1 MAGMQE
7 AENILEQNGGNGMA
21 RMRESE
27 NILDLARQAV
37 SERGAAYAPP
47 ADNFRRIASYW
58 TAHLHATGRK
68 TVITADDVSPMMI
81 LLKLARINAAY
92 PDDAGLDNLVDIVGY
107 ALCHQSVQRE
117 REQPKLQLVPPGPA
131 APVKREPRKSGIF
144 DKDAD
149 ERLGLLLEATADY
162 FGILVS
168 DIIDQNRTKN
178 DNRFEARA
186 MVSLIG
192 RGTLAISRDKIAA
205 AVNKPYRYLNKCIDI
220 VRKQRGEHFVESSTA
235 SILARLGV
243 DERPRE

>member
-1 MAGMQE
+1 MQE
-7 AENILEQNGGNGMA
+7 A
-21 RMRESE
+21 E

-92 PDDAGLDNLVDIVGY
+92 PDGAGLDNLVDIVGY

-117 REQPKLQLVPPGPA
+117 REQPKLQLVPPEPA
-131 APVKREPRKSGIF
+131 APVVKREPRKPGIF

-149 ERLGLLLEATADY
+149 ERLKLLLEATADY
-162 FGILVS
+162 FGMSVA
-168 DIIDQNRTKN
+168 DIVDQNRTKN

-186 MVSLIG
+186 IAGLIG

-205 AVNKPYRYLNKCIDI
+205 AVNKSYRYLTKSIE
-220 VRKQRGEHFVESSTA
+220 VVKSRRGEHFVESSTA

>member
-1 MAGMQE
+1 MQE
-7 AENILEQNGGNGMA
+7 A
-21 RMRESE
+21 E

-68 TVITADDVSPMMI
+68 VVITADDVSPMMI

-92 PDDAGLDNLVDIVGY
+92 PDGAGLDNLVDIVGY

-117 REQPKLQLVPPGPA
+117 SEQPKLKLVPPEPA
-131 APVKREPRKSGIF
+131 APVAKREPRKAGIF

-149 ERLGLLLEATADY
+149 ERLNLLLEATADY
-162 FGILVS
+162 FGVS
-168 DIIDQNRTKN
+168 VADIVDQNRTKN

-186 MVSLIG
+186 IVCLIG

-205 AVNKPYRYLNKCIDI
+205 AVNKPYRYLTKSIEV
-220 VRKQRGEHFVESSTA
+220 VRNRRGEHFVESSTA

>member
-7 AENILEQNGGNGMA
+7 AENIL
-21 RMRESE
+21 
-27 NILDLARQAV
+27 DLARRAV

-107 ALCHQSVQRE
+107 ALCHQRVQHERE
-117 REQPKLQLVPPGPA
+117 REQPKLQLVPPEPS
-131 APVKREPRKSGIF
+131 APVVNREPRKAGIF

-149 ERLGLLLEATADY
+149 ERLRLLLEATADY
-162 FGILVS
+162 FGVS
-168 DIIDQNRTKN
+168 VADIVDQNRTKN

-186 MVSLIG
+186 IVGLIG

-205 AVNKPYRYLNKCIDI
+205 AVNKPYRYLTKCIDI

>member
-7 AENILEQNGGNGMA
+7 A
-21 RMRESE
+21 E

-68 TVITADDVSPMMI
+68 VVITADDVSPMMI

-92 PDDAGLDNLVDIVGY
+92 PDGAGLDNLVDIVGY

-117 REQPKLQLVPPGPA
+117 SEQPKLKLVPPEPA
-131 APVKREPRKSGIF
+131 APIVKREPRKAGIF

-149 ERLGLLLEATADY
+149 ERLRLLLEATADY
-162 FGILVS
+162 FGVS
-168 DIIDQNRTKN
+168 VADIVDQNRTKN

-186 MVSLIG
+186 IVCLIG

-205 AVNKPYRYLNKCIDI
+205 AVNKPYRYLAKCIE
-220 VRKQRGEHFVESSTA
+220 VVKSRRGEHFVESSTA

>member
-1 MAGMQE
+1 MAEMQE
-7 AENILEQNGGNGMA
+7 AD
-21 RMRESE
+21 

-92 PDDAGLDNLVDIVGY
+92 PDGAGLDNLVDIVGY
-107 ALCHQSVQRE
+107 ALCHQSVQHE
-117 REQPKLQLVPPGPA
+117 REQPKLQLVPPEPA
-131 APVKREPRKSGIF
+131 APVVKREPLKAGIF

-149 ERLGLLLEATADY
+149 ERLRLLLEATADY
-162 FGILVS
+162 FGMSVA
-168 DIIDQNRTKN
+168 DIVDQNRTKN

-186 MVSLIG
+186 IVCLIG
-192 RGTLAISRDKIAA
+192 RGALAISRDKIAA
-205 AVNKPYRYLNKCIDI
+205 AVNKPYAYLTKSLE
-220 VRKQRGEHFVESSTA
+220 VVKSRHSEHFVESSTA

>member
-1 MAGMQE
+1 MAGSQE
-7 AENILEQNGGNGMA
+7 AA
-21 RMRESE
+21 

-68 TVITADDVSPMMI
+68 VVITADDVSPMMI

-92 PDDAGLDNLVDIVGY
+92 PDGAGLDNLVDIVGY

-117 REQPKLQLVPPGPA
+117 SEQPKLKLVPPEPA
-131 APVKREPRKSGIF
+131 APVAKREPRKAGIF

-149 ERLGLLLEATADY
+149 ERLNLLLEATADY
-162 FGILVS
+162 FGVS
-168 DIIDQNRTKN
+168 VADIVDQNRTKN

-186 MVSLIG
+186 IVCLIG

-205 AVNKPYRYLNKCIDI
+205 AVNKPYRYLNKCID
-220 VRKQRGEHFVESSTA
+220 VVKKQRGEHFVESSTA